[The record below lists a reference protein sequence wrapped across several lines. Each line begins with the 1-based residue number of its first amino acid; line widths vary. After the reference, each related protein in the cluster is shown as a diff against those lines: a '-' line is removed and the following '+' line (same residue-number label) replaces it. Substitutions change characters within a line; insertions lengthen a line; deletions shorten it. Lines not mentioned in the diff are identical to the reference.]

1 MDIQN
6 SSKKS
11 SKESLEKIFSLE
23 SENNLIEIRKYGR
36 ELAREIGFKSI
47 DQTLITAAISE
58 ICRNVI
64 EYAGS
69 GEVRFE
75 KRGNDKTCLVIIVK
89 DEGPGIENIEAALQE
104 GFSSGEGL
112 GIGLP
117 GTKRLMDEFEIQT
130 TLGKGTTVEMY
141 KYLKYEE

>member
-1 MDIQN
+1 MNIQN
-6 SSKKS
+6 SSKKKDEES
-11 SKESLEKIFSLE
+11 SKKIFSLE
-23 SENNLIEIRKYGR
+23 SEHDLIKIRKYGR
-36 ELAREIGFKSI
+36 ELAKEIGFKAI

-64 EYAGS
+64 EYAGY

-75 KRGNDKTCLVIIVK
+75 VKDINGITCYIITVK
-89 DEGPGIENIEAALQE
+89 DEGPGIENLEAALRE

-117 GTKRLMDEFEIQT
+117 GTKRLMDEFNIKSSP
-130 TLGKGTTVEMY
+130 GKGTTVEMY
-141 KYLKYEE
+141 KYLKQ